1 MSNSE
6 RSNVPE
12 RSEAVLVG
20 HAVLVG
26 LTPLIPVPIVDDLVK
41 EALERRLVREVGRA
55 HGVELDD
62 DAVKALVADHGSAL
76 AELAKNAA
84 LFPFKLIMR
93 KVFMVLEVKR
103 ASDAASL
110 AYHRAYLIERALRY
124 RWLAPLGPVP
134 AIDVRRGMDAAT
146 NGISIS
152 PLSKAL
158 DAVFSLDHVQAL
170 GKAIVSGLMKRAKTD
185 LDGEVGRAHDSVDQG
200 TKEKLKAA
208 VASMPREHFTALE
221 RLFDL
226 TLGLTP
232 PAAAELPSAADAT
245 VAAAPPTAL
254 PAASVGAPPAA
265 SQPATWGDGAPGQE
279 GAAPDPPARGPSW

>member
-1 MSNSE
+1 MTNA
-6 RSNVPE
+6 PE

-26 LTPLIPVPIVDDLVK
+26 LTPLIPVPFVDDMVK

-62 DAVKALVADHGSAL
+62 EAVRALVGEQGSAI
-76 AELAKNAA
+76 AEMAKNAA
-84 LFPFKLIMR
+84 LFPFKLILR

-110 AYHRAYLIERALRY
+110 AYHRAYLVERALRH

-134 AIDVRRGMDAAT
+134 ASEVRRGMDAAT
-146 NGISIS
+146 NAISIS

-170 GKAIVSGLMKRAKTD
+170 GKAVVSGLMKRAKTRGD
-185 LDGEVGRAHDSVDQG
+185 LDGAVGRAHESVDAG
-200 TKEKLKAA
+200 TKEKLAQA
-208 VASMPREHFTALE
+208 IASLPRTHFESLE
-221 RLFDL
+221 SLFDK
-226 TLGLTP
+226 TLGLTVP
-232 PAAAELPSAADAT
+232 GVESAPALGAAPAPALGTSAPAGG
-245 VAAAPPTAL
+245 APPTEPRTTSPEAWGSNT
-254 PAASVGAPPAA
+254 PNPTGGGP
-265 SQPATWGDGAPGQE
+265 TW
-279 GAAPDPPARGPSW
+279 

>member
-1 MSNSE
+1 MSDAPNQA
-6 RSNVPE
+6 PE

-41 EALERRLVREVGRA
+41 DALERRLVREVGRA

-62 DAVKALVADHGSAL
+62 DAVKALVGEQGSAL

-110 AYHRAYLIERALRY
+110 AYHRAYLIERALRH
-124 RWLAPLGPVP
+124 RWLAPLGPIP
-134 AIDVRRGMDAAT
+134 ASDVRRGMDAAT
-146 NGISIS
+146 NAISIS

-170 GKAIVSGLMKRAKTD
+170 GKAVVSGFMKRAKDKKD
-185 LDGEVGRAHDSVDQG
+185 LDGEVGRAHESVDAG
-200 TKEKLKAA
+200 TKEKLKQA
-208 VASMPREHFTALE
+208 VASLPRTHFAELE
-221 RLFDL
+221 SLFDKF
-226 TLGLTP
+226 LGLTP
-232 PAAAELPSAADAT
+232 PDAKAEAAAFGPIDAAPALSASHGESTANAPSDAT
-245 VAAAPPTAL
+245 QANAPTAW
-254 PAASVGAPPAA
+254 GAPPVG
-265 SQPATWGDGAPGQE
+265 SPGSGPTW
-279 GAAPDPPARGPSW
+279 